1 MKKFSIL
8 LFLVCVLVYSEQIS
22 AQTATINITGKVVD
36 KSGEPLIGAAI
47 IVLGTNIGTAADRN
61 GSFTVKNVSANAE
74 LKVSFLGYQS
84 KTIPINGKTIFSI
97 VLEENTQ
104 TIEEVIVVGY
114 GTQKKTDITGSVGQ
128 VNIKDIVITPVA
140 TFDQALAGRI
150 AGVNVTS
157 NDGQPGALSNIV
169 IRGGNSLTQS
179 VAPLYVVDGFLLE
192 DLASAAVNPQDIA
205 SINILK
211 DASATAIYG
220 ARGANG
226 VIVIET
232 KKGIVSKPVIS
243 YNVSFGFQKVSKTMD
258 LMNPYEFVKY
268 QNELN
273 PAVANN
279 LYLANYG
286 LTVED
291 YKDAVAY
298 DWQGMFFRTAP
309 IQKHDISIRGGN
321 ADTRYSVSGSL
332 FDQDGIIINSNY
344 KKYSGRISLDQNIGK
359 KIKVGFIVNI
369 ADTEESGAPVAAGS
383 TGGISGYSLYQVW
396 SFRPAEV
403 ANKAVDWGNEF
414 FDPASASGDWRVN
427 PIQDTKEEINTRHYN
442 DVNVNAYLSYQIFK
456 DLTLKISGGINNRKT
471 QNAFFHNSMT
481 ALGSPLNPSNT
492 KGVWGGITNLE
503 SKTWLNENTLT
514 YNRNL
519 DKKNTINIVGGFTI
533 QENES
538 SAFGLVANL
547 IPNEDLGFSSLGSG
561 TPYSNSSYESYNRTA
576 SFLGRVNYSYD
587 SKYLITV
594 TGRVDG
600 SSKFPS
606 GNRWGFFPSVGLGW
620 RLSQESF
627 MENIKNIS
635 NLKIRASYGIT
646 GNNRVSD
653 FGYLPVIAVGNQYG
667 YSFGD
672 ATPTQGA
679 VYSSIGNPKLKWES
693 TKQIDIGIDLGLF
706 NDRVSLT
713 ADIYRKNTYNLLL
726 NAPLPRTTGFS
737 YAMKNI
743 GEIQN
748 QGLELTLNL
757 MPVKTKNFTWN
768 SDFNISFTSNKI
780 IKLERGQ
787 TNMLSSVSWEF
798 NYTSPLYIAQLNGPA
813 AMFYGYIYDGNYQY
827 ADFDEISL
835 GKYVLK
841 GNVPTN
847 GLARA
852 TIQPGTIK
860 YKDLNGDGVVNSLD
874 LAIIGRPLPIHTGGW
889 SNNFS
894 YKNISLNVFLQWSYG
909 NDVFNANR
917 VLLGG
922 MALNRINTNQFTETN
937 NRWTPENQN
946 NEVFRAGGQGP
957 IGYYDSRTIEDASF
971 LRIKTVN
978 FEYRFPSKLIS
989 KVKLASLALNISAE
1003 NLFTFT
1009 KYTGMDPEVSTRN
1022 SVLTP
1027 GFDFA
1032 AYPRGRTVLLGIK
1045 VSF

>member
-1 MKKFSIL
+1 MKKLCIL
-8 LFLVCVLVYSEQIS
+8 LFLVTVLVNSEQIS
-22 AQTATINITGKVVD
+22 AQTATINVTGKVVD
-36 KSGEPLIGAAI
+36 KSGEPLVGATI
-47 IVLGTNIGTAADRN
+47 IVLGTNTGTVADRN
-61 GSFTVKNVSANAE
+61 GFFTVKNVSANAE
-74 LKVSFLGYQS
+74 FKISFLGYQS

-97 VLEENTQ
+97 FLDEDYQ
-104 TIEEVIVVGY
+104 TIEEIVVVGY

-128 VNIKDIVITPVA
+128 VNMKDLVIAPVA
-140 TFDQALAGRI
+140 TFDQALAGRV

-157 NDGQPGALSNIV
+157 NDGQPGSLNNIV

-179 VAPLYVVDGFLLE
+179 VAPLYVVDGFLIE
-192 DLASAAVNPQDIA
+192 DLSSAAVNPQDIA
-205 SINILK
+205 SINVLK

-226 VIVIET
+226 VVVIET
-232 KKGIVSKPVIS
+232 KKGIVSKPIIT
-243 YNVSFGFQKVSKTMD
+243 YNVSLGLQQVSKTMD
-258 LMNPYEFVKY
+258 LMTPYEFVKY
-268 QNELN
+268 QNDLN
-273 PAVANN
+273 PALANS
-279 LYLANYG
+279 LYLSNYG
-286 LTVED
+286 LTVD
-291 YKDAVAY
+291 NYKDATAY
-298 DWQGMFFRTAP
+298 NWQDMFFRTAP

-321 ADTRYSVSGSL
+321 ADTKYSVSGSL
-332 FDQDGIIINSNY
+332 FDQDGTIINSNY

-359 KIKVGFIVNI
+359 KTKVGFIVNI
-369 ADTEESGAPVAAGS
+369 AETETSGAPIAAGS
-383 TGGISGYSLYQVW
+383 TGAVTGYALYQVW
-396 SFRPAEV
+396 NFRPAAV
-403 ANKAVDWGNEF
+403 ANIPEDWANEF
-414 FDPASASGDWRVN
+414 FDPIATSGNWMVN
-427 PIQDTKEEINTRHYN
+427 PIQNTNNEVNTSQYT
-442 DVNVNAYLSYQIFK
+442 DVNVSTYLSYQIFK
-456 DLTLKISGGINNRKT
+456 DLTLKISGDIYSRTT
-471 QNAFFHNSMT
+471 QNVFFHNSMT
-481 ALGSPLNPSNT
+481 ALGSPLNPNNT
-492 KGVWGGITNLE
+492 QGVWGGITNLK
-503 SKTWLNENTLT
+503 SGTWLNENTLT
-514 YNRNL
+514 YNKNL
-519 DKKNTINIVGGFTI
+519 DKKNTITIVGGFTI
-533 QENES
+533 QENKY
-538 SAFGLVANL
+538 SAFGLVADL
-547 IPNEDLGFSSLGSG
+547 IPNEELGLSSLGSG
-561 TPYSNSSYESYNRTA
+561 TPYSNSSSESYNRTT

-594 TGRVDG
+594 TGRADG
-600 SSKFPS
+600 SSKFPAS
-606 GNRWGFFPSVGLGW
+606 NRWGYFPSVGLGW

-627 MENIKNIS
+627 MENNKNIS

-653 FGYLPVIAVGNQYG
+653 FGYLPVITLNNVSG
-667 YSFGD
+667 YSFD
-672 ATPTQGA
+672 NATPIKGA
-679 VYSSIGNPKLKWES
+679 TYSSIGNPALVWES
-693 TKQIDIGIDLGLF
+693 TKQTDIGIDLGLF
-706 NDRVSLT
+706 NNRVSLT
-713 ADIYRKNTYNLLL
+713 ADIYRKNTYDLLL
-726 NAPLPRTTGFS
+726 NAPLPKTTGFS

-757 MPVKTKNFTWN
+757 VPVKTKNFTWN
-768 SDFNISFTSNKI
+768 SDFNISFISNKI
-780 IKLERGQ
+780 IGLERGQ
-787 TNMLSSVSWEF
+787 TNMLSSVTWDW
-798 NYTSPLYIAQLNGPA
+798 NYTSPLYIARLNGPA

-827 ADFDEISL
+827 ADFNEIST

-874 LAIIGRPLPIHTGGW
+874 LAVIGRPLPIHTGGW

-909 NDVFNANR
+909 NDIFNANR

-922 MALNRINTNQFTETN
+922 NALIRLNTNQFVETN

-957 IGYYDSRTIEDASF
+957 IGNYDSRTIEDGSY

-989 KVKLASLALNISAE
+989 KFKLTNLALNISAE

-1027 GFDFA
+1027 GFDFS
-1032 AYPRGRTVLLGIK
+1032 AYPRAKTILFGVT

>member
-36 KSGEPLIGAAI
+36 KSGEPLMGATI
-47 IVLGTNIGTAADRN
+47 IVLGTNIGAVANMD

-97 VLEENTQ
+97 FLEEDIQ

-232 KKGIVSKPVIS
+232 KKGIVSKPIIS

-291 YKDAVAY
+291 YKDAIAY
-298 DWQGMFFRTAP
+298 DWQDMFFRTAP

-403 ANKAVDWGNEF
+403 ANQAVDWGNEF

-427 PIQDTKEEINTRHYN
+427 PIQNTNNEVNTRHYN

-561 TPYSNSSYESYNRTA
+561 TPYSNSSYESYNRTV

-606 GNRWGFFPSVGLGW
+606 GNRWGYFPSVGLGW

-827 ADFDEISL
+827 ADFDEISP

-971 LRIKTVN
+971 LRIKTIN